1 MSWDMVVERVDNGF
15 VASYLEE
22 VDGEFEERRSCFEG
36 KDDDVEA
43 FQRLLVFVTDYFGMT
58 GSKHDKKR
66 ITITTG
72 EPEGG
77 GCGDGQVHYIGK
89 RNGEDG

>member
-1 MSWDMVVERVDNGF
+1 MSWDIIVERVDNGF

-36 KDDDVEA
+36 NGDDVEA
-43 FQRLLVFVTDYFGMT
+43 FQRLLWFVTDYFGMT

-72 EPEGG
+72 PPDDLGEKVV
-77 GCGDGQVHYIGK
+77 GQVHYVGK
-89 RNGEDG
+89 RKGD